1 MRRLLLFFAL
11 LATICLSPRTSRAGT
26 PEIEVDL
33 LVMGPGDHLYTRGGH
48 AALMVA
54 EIEDGELVRSTVYNY
69 GDTDWEDPML
79 VPRFLRGDLTFFLSD
94 TGSIESTLQEYGVRQ
109 GREITRQRLN
119 LTAAQAAE
127 VANRLREGLSP
138 GKREYT
144 FHHVH
149 ALCSTKIM
157 DLLDDVMGGALRAEL
172 AGQPGPSTGRH
183 YQDLI
188 FSESLLAVIAG
199 DLFIGRQHDRVLDKW
214 ESTASPEHM
223 RDYLQSIFVPRAP
236 GASEKVPFAETP
248 VLLVARTTPLV
259 LSPSWA
265 GKALWG
271 ALLLLLLGAGAVGY
285 RRARAAVEGTA
296 VEGTAAGRTAVPAKA
311 AGTRASLEDKG
322 ELAAKVIVWASLV
335 SGVIGLLILGL
346 TALSKVPEFNQ
357 NELILVFWPADLW
370 LAWQAWRARKS
381 GGELGLW
388 TARYVHARLFVAALA
403 VGGHAAG
410 ILHQEPRI
418 VLALGV
424 VEAGVLWT
432 LVRALRGVAA
442 TTPKPAPVAF
452 DTTPAPSG

>member
-1 MRRLLLFFAL
+1 M
-11 LATICLSPRTSRAGT
+11 ICLSPRTSRAGA
-26 PEIEVDL
+26 PEIEIDL

-79 VPRFLRGDLTFFLSD
+79 VPHFLRGDLTFFLSD

-109 GREITRQRLN
+109 GREITRQRLS

-127 VANRLREGLSP
+127 VAKRLREGLSP

-172 AGQPGPSTGRH
+172 LGQPGPSTGRH

-223 RDYLQSIFVPRAP
+223 RDYLQSILVPRAP
-236 GASEKVPFAETP
+236 GASERVPFAETP

-271 ALLLLLLGAGAVGY
+271 ALLLALLGAGAAGY
-285 RRARAAVEGTA
+285 RRVRTAVEGTA
-296 VEGTAAGRTAVPAKA
+296 VGAKA
-311 AGTRASLEDKG
+311 SGARASLEDKG

-335 SGVIGLLILGL
+335 SGVIGLLILGF

-370 LAWQAWRARKS
+370 LAWQARRAMKS

-388 TARYVHARLFVAALA
+388 TARYAHARFFVAALA
-403 VGGHAAG
+403 VLGHAVG
-410 ILHQEPRI
+410 VLHQEPRI

-452 DTTPAPSG
+452 DTTPAPSS